1 MLEKLFKIFCAV
13 FFIAF
18 ITSIVG
24 VLIWACFTH
33 PEAILI
39 PVLGLLSLTLLMIIP
54 AIMDTGY
61 DEVMSWFKPNN
72 ES

>member
-1 MLEKLFKIFCAV
+1 MLEKFFKILCAI

-18 ITSIVG
+18 ITSVG
-24 VLIWACFTH
+24 VFILWACFTH
-33 PEAILI
+33 PDDVLI
-39 PVLGLLSLTLLMIIP
+39 PVLGILGFILIISIP

-61 DEVMSWFKPNN
+61 DEIMSWFKPNN